1 MREKRCHS
9 DSILL
14 RSSIQK
20 QIPTVLLLPTFF
32 FFYQKIPTIFANT
45 KRPTYCSVEH
55 RADSHMKKI
64 ALRSV
69 CETLICVKEFMQGS
83 LHIGMQVC
91 ECGLGDI
98 PF

>member
-32 FFYQKIPTIFANT
+32 TKKIPTIFANT

-55 RADSHMKKI
+55 RADSHMKK
-64 ALRSV
+64 LPSEV
-69 CETLICVKEFMQGS
+69 CVR
-83 LHIGMQVC
+83 
-91 ECGLGDI
+91 
-98 PF
+98 P

>member
-1 MREKRCHS
+1 M
-9 DSILL
+9 
-14 RSSIQK
+14 QK
-20 QIPTVLLLPTFF
+20 HIPTVLILPTFF
-32 FFYQKIPTIFANT
+32 TKKYLLFLQIP
-45 KRPTYCSVEH
+45 KTYLLFRKTQGRFLHE
-55 RADSHMKKI
+55 KI

-91 ECGLGDI
+91 ECGLADI